1 MLSIGVEGHNNV
13 GAFVQSELDAGLQ
26 SRALSE
32 VDRMTDHD
40 GTNHFC
46 GRCGGIGGT
55 IVDEQDRIST
65 PPHFGDD
72 ARDHAGLIVGGDYN
86 PDTLARVGLHG
97 SSSDKQESAK
107 NKTNTYNEPHRD
119 WFREDE
125 CTKQWCYG
133 EG

>member
-1 MLSIGVEGHNNV
+1 
-13 GAFVQSELDAGLQ
+13 
-26 SRALSE
+26 
-32 VDRMTDHD
+32 MTDHD
-40 GTNHFC
+40 GTTHFC

-107 NKTNTYNEPHRD
+107 NKTKPITNRTEIGSAKTNAPSNGGTAKPSAPKTVTLRPAS
-119 WFREDE
+119 
-125 CTKQWCYG
+125 
-133 EG
+133 

>member
-1 MLSIGVEGHNNV
+1 
-13 GAFVQSELDAGLQ
+13 
-26 SRALSE
+26 
-32 VDRMTDHD
+32 MTDHD
-40 GTNHFC
+40 GTTHFC

-97 SSSDKQESAK
+97 SPSDKQESAK
-107 NKTNTYNEPHRD
+107 NKTSTYNEPHRLVP
-119 WFREDE
+119 RRRMHQAMVLRRRLAQRKYRPGI
-125 CTKQWCYG
+125 TA
-133 EG
+133 